1 MADKIIPNLTSSSE
15 ATFDDLLLVVDTPA
29 SAPTNKKIT
38 LANLFNKIPTTI
50 GYGSDAVGTVNVSD
64 TTQALDGKA
73 VFLCTGTGN
82 ATRVATISDG
92 THVGQ
97 TTTIA
102 LIASTGDNVIT
113 YIQLE
118 DGTGDYY
125 ILLEDSDV
133 ISDGGIILEPTA
145 AAGFYDF
152 KVTPSNFLDH
162 TGGSNTKINI
172 PTIGDSATLM
182 WTGAKWI
189 VTSLIGNAVTST

>member
-50 GYGSDAVGTVNVSD
+50 GYGSDAVSSVTVS
-64 TTQALDGKA
+64 TSTQALDGKA
-73 VFLCTGTGN
+73 LFLCTGTGS
-82 ATRVATISDG
+82 AACVATMSDG

-97 TTTIA
+97 TVTIA
-102 LIASTGDNVIT
+102 LIATA
-113 YIQLE
+113 
-118 DGTGDYY
+118 
-125 ILLEDSDV
+125 
-133 ISDGGIILEPTA
+133 PTS
-145 AAGFYDF
+145 F
-152 KVTPSNFLDH
+152 KITPSNFLDH
-162 TGGSNTKINI
+162 TGGSNTKISI
-172 PTIGDSATLM
+172 PTVGSNATLL

>member
-1 MADKIIPNLTSSSE
+1 MADKIIPNLTSSSA

-118 DGTGDYY
+118 DGTGDDY
-125 ILLEDSDV
+125 ILLEDS
-133 ISDGGIILEPTA
+133 E
-145 AAGFYDF
+145 
-152 KVTPSNFLDH
+152 
-162 TGGSNTKINI
+162 
-172 PTIGDSATLM
+172 
-182 WTGAKWI
+182 
-189 VTSLIGNAVTST
+189 